1 MRIKIIDNKDGTF
14 SFYNQTE
21 KRFII
26 ENGTEKECNDLKK
39 LIDEKRR
46 KENAIRRGIR

>member
-1 MRIKIIDNKDGTF
+1 MRLKLIDNKNGTW

-26 ENGTEKECNDLKK
+26 ENGTEKECKDLKK
-39 LIDEKRR
+39 QIDQKRR
-46 KENAIRRGIR
+46 YENSLKNGIR

>member
-1 MRIKIIDNKDGTF
+1 MRIKLIDNKDGTW

-26 ENGTEKECNDLKK
+26 ENGTEKECKDLKK
-39 LIDEKRR
+39 QIDQIR
-46 KENAIRRGIR
+46 KDKNAIKRGIR

>member
-1 MRIKIIDNKDGTF
+1 MKLKIIDNKDGTW

-26 ENGTEKECNDLKK
+26 ENGTKKECEDLKK
-39 LIDEKRR
+39 QIDSMRR
-46 KENAIRRGIR
+46 STNALNRGVR